1 MGAFPIFSRGVYKHV
16 NKIVQKNIKVLKS
29 LIAHQPTPSSH
40 CPRWF
45 NLIPYLPFT
54 HSPLPLQPQYQLMKA
69 GIWLLTC
76 TMLSLSPFM
85 NAQTDTAT
93 MTTWGGCNDPRYSSS
108 RLIER
113 GELTAVCVVLSPP
126 YNWNST
132 TSFPYQRYMLNLV
145 ADEYTS
151 IMIPPETDYESMH
164 VESGVELSFI
174 RKIRIPLGA
183 GGGGGA
189 VKPLFFP
196 VWTAIITV
204 DDGAI
209 TGVVWDLAC
218 TQCSSGQCLQNM
230 YGEFHSVSARLVTED
245 CEAPCVKLLCMATS
259 IPFHY

>member
-1 MGAFPIFSRGVYKHV
+1 
-16 NKIVQKNIKVLKS
+16 
-29 LIAHQPTPSSH
+29 
-40 CPRWF
+40 
-45 NLIPYLPFT
+45 
-54 HSPLPLQPQYQLMKA
+54 
-69 GIWLLTC
+69 
-76 TMLSLSPFM
+76 M

-113 GELTAVCVVLSPP
+113 GEPTAVCVVLSPP

-151 IMIPPETDYESMH
+151 IIIPPETEYESMH

-230 YGEFHSVSARLVTED
+230 YDFNGKSVRAENSDGCGVTGCGEGGEGACGLSVFVVWSGTDVNGKVL
-245 CEAPCVKLLCMATS
+245 TS
-259 IPFHY
+259 NDKRSSLFPEQSLNWDALQLK